1 MLNNLIR
8 QKAVNIET
16 EFNEFKDTLFN
27 ISSQTQNEKNSKQK
41 TKNLTFKINKISLL
55 CFDDKRFILDDDIHM
70 LAYFHKNLRK

>member
-1 MLNNLIR
+1 MNL
-8 QKAVNIET
+8 K
-16 EFNEFKDTLFN
+16 TLYL
-27 ISSQTQNEKNSKQK
+27 IKGSQTQNEKNSKQK